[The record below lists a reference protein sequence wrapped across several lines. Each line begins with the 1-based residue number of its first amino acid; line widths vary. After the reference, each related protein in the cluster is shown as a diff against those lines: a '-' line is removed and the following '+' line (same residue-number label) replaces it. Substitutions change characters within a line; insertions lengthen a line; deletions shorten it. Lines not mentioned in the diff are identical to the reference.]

1 MAVTSRP
8 TLKKTSLNLGSIGAR
23 GGSGVSK
30 PNQFASI
37 GQTASNNIKQIDSTI
52 AIEGDVSELSVRAKN
67 LEVTNDALVSQ
78 NREFQSSLAS
88 IQQRVGAL
96 ESGQKAILEFQKD
109 KDKIEKRQRKLEEQR
124 LKREG
129 AEKSLEDGQDK
140 KEIEDKDPKTK
151 KAATGAMGILDRL
164 KRFFTFVVAG
174 WFTDKTFKLIE
185 AFQTGNK
192 EMINKIG
199 LKLLAGT
206 AAVAGIFSMAI
217 FGIGPV
223 LLGIGKLIA
232 VLAGLLFNPVT
243 LTALLIAVGVGG
255 AIMGIRKLW
264 KWGRQ
269 KAAGGKSFRDAH
281 KENNKKLKELEEI
294 GVRKDGMVRIKGAKG
309 RGNQWGH
316 VMEHGT
322 DEQKELWKSFKDEQE
337 RLDGIRDNM
346 RSEIDSAKDDYWKKI
361 RAEGKGLEG
370 DAKKEYWKKARQ
382 DWKQKEADIRARHEG
397 MISESTGDGSNVGST
412 ASGDTAASDIGP
424 VASGEGNVTVIPRY
438 TEQMDNIQKGTQE
451 GISHISSG
459 DKDNIYALNTQ
470 VETNML
476 MG

>member
-8 TLKKTSLNLGSIGAR
+8 TLKKTSLNLGNISGR

-37 GQTASNNIKQIDSTI
+37 GQTASNNIQQIDSTI
-52 AIEGDVSELSVRAKN
+52 ALEGDVSELSVRLKN
-67 LEVTNDALVSQ
+67 VEVTNDALVSQ
-78 NREFQSSLAS
+78 NREFQSSVAS

-140 KEIEDKDPKTK
+140 KDIEDKDPKTK

-255 AIMGIRKLW
+255 AIMGIRALW
-264 KWGRQ
+264 KWGRK
-269 KAAGGKSFRDAH
+269 KALGGESFRDKH
-281 KENNKKLKELEEI
+281 NELDQKLKDAGMDIDGTSKSRSPYQRKHGISGRTEEQEKI
-294 GVRKDGMVRIKGAKG
+294 FQEVQAERERIKGLKKD
-309 RGNQWGH
+309 
-316 VMEHGT
+316 MEAEI
-322 DEQKELWKSFKDEQE
+322 DVARKEWKENAIATKEE
-337 RLDGIRDNM
+337 GKRVNWKPHNEKWKEIEAGIR
-346 RSEIDSAKDDYWKKI
+346 KKYDMKVSSPTTT
-361 RAEGKGLEG
+361 AV
-370 DAKKEYWKKARQ
+370 
-382 DWKQKEADIRARHEG
+382 
-397 MISESTGDGSNVGST
+397 GDGSNVSPGSK
-412 ASGDTAASDIGP
+412 ASSDNVVPNIGP
-424 VASGEGNVTVIPRY
+424 VESTEGNVTVLPKY
-438 TEQMDNIQKGTQE
+438 TEQMDNIKKGTQE
-451 GISHISSG
+451 GIAHIASS
-459 DKDNIYALNTQ
+459 DKDNIYALPTQ